1 MRFWTRLK
9 RNSVYEK
16 TKMAANKTMK
26 FTVVIPARFAST
38 RLPGKPLADI
48 AGKPMI
54 QRTWEQACL
63 SGAERVLVATDHE
76 EVFERVKSFG
86 GEVVM
91 TSPDHLSGTDR
102 LAEVA
107 DQISASDEDIL
118 VNVQGDEP
126 LIPPQVIDQVAN
138 NLSGNRDCA
147 CATLAE
153 PISTVGDFLSP
164 AAVKVVFA
172 DNGKALYFSRAPIPY
187 PRDNMAALLKQSPDS
202 SLGDLVA
209 RRHIGIY
216 AYKAGLLRQFTQ
228 WPAVAPELTES
239 LEQLRILAC
248 GKSIHVDIAR
258 ADVPGGVDTPEDL
271 ARVCRLF
278 E

>member
-1 MRFWTRLK
+1 
-9 RNSVYEK
+9 
-16 TKMAANKTMK
+16 MK
-26 FTVVIPARFAST
+26 FTVVIPARYAST
-38 RLPGKPLADI
+38 RLPGKPLAEI
-48 AGKPMI
+48 SGKPMI
-54 QRTWEQACL
+54 QRTWEQACQ
-63 SGAERVLVATDHE
+63 SGADRILVATDHQ
-76 EVFERVKSFG
+76 EVFERVKLFG
-86 GEVVM
+86 GDVIM
-91 TSPDHLSGTDR
+91 TRPDHLSGTDR

-107 DQISASDEDIL
+107 DQISAGDEDIL

-126 LIPPQVIDQVAN
+126 LIPPQVIDQVAH
-138 NLSGNRDCA
+138 NLSINKDCA

-153 PISTVGDFLSP
+153 PISTVGDFLDP
-164 AAVKVVFA
+164 AAVKVVYA

-187 PRDNMAALLKQSPDS
+187 PRDNMVELLKQNPEAG
-202 SLGDLVA
+202 LGDLAA

-216 AYKAGLLRQFTQ
+216 AYQAGLLREFTQ
-228 WPAVAPELTES
+228 WPAVALELTES

-248 GKSIHVDIAR
+248 GKSIHVDIAC